1 MKNSDY
7 FPEDSVVKDKIY
19 ILMKD
24 TITCEVCSKILK
36 EPMMCQFCQKTYC
49 KKCLKKWVKTCPNK
63 CKKPKYVKNISANDI
78 LSKLTYEC
86 QNCGKQIKS
95 QDIKSHLDSNC
106 AKISNLPKT
115 LAEEFKSKKKLL
127 KLTSEETAKLTK
139 KGYEISYLSSKKK

>member
-1 MKNSDY
+1 MENVNY
-7 FPEDSVVKDKIY
+7 FPEESIVKDDIY
-19 ILMKD
+19 EGVKD
-24 TITCEVCSKILK
+24 TIICKLCNKIIK
-36 EPMMCQFCQKTYC
+36 DPMMCTSCQKIYC
-49 KKCLKKWVKTCPNK
+49 KNCLNDYVKSCPNN
-63 CKKPKYVKNISANDI
+63 CENPKYEKHLFTIDM
-78 LSKLTYEC
+78 LSKLKYEC

-115 LAEEFKSKKKLL
+115 LAEEFKTKKKLL